1 MNIDSIKNGLVI
13 DHIHAGGAMRLYNL
27 LGLDELDCTVA
38 IIKNAQSGKLGRKD
52 IIKIDT
58 VTDID
63 LDVLGYVDP
72 GITVNV
78 IRGGE
83 LVEKKQLSLPE
94 RLENVLRCRKPPL
107 HNLRGA
113 GAQAGILPLRPQERD
128 LPLHLLRGQGG
139 EIAPGV
145 FCPNS
150 LPAGGACSIIN
161 VSKSRG
167 DGNGTS
173 TQGL

>member
-13 DHIHAGGAMRLYNL
+13 DHIRSGGAMRIYDL
-27 LGLDELDCTVA
+27 LGLGSLDCTVA
-38 IIKNAQSGKLGRKD
+38 IIKNAQSGKMGRKD

-83 LVEKKQLSLPE
+83 LVEKKNLTLPE
-94 RLENVLRCRKPPL
+94 RLENVLRCKNPRCITSVEPGLKQVFFLSDRERKTYRCL
-107 HNLRGA
+107 YCEAKAEG
-113 GAQAGILPLRPQERD
+113 
-128 LPLHLLRGQGG
+128 
-139 EIAPGV
+139 
-145 FCPNS
+145 
-150 LPAGGACSIIN
+150 
-161 VSKSRG
+161 
-167 DGNGTS
+167 
-173 TQGL
+173 

>member
-13 DHIHAGGAMRLYNL
+13 DHIRSGGAMRIYDL
-27 LGLDELDCTVA
+27 LGLGSLDCTVA
-38 IIKNAQSGKLGRKD
+38 IIKNAQSGKMGRKD

-83 LVEKKQLSLPE
+83 LVEKKNLTLPE
-94 RLENVLRCRKPPL
+94 RLENVLRCKNPRCITSVEPGLIQVFFLSDRERKTYRCL
-107 HNLRGA
+107 YCEA
-113 GAQAGILPLRPQERD
+113 KAER
-128 LPLHLLRGQGG
+128 
-139 EIAPGV
+139 
-145 FCPNS
+145 
-150 LPAGGACSIIN
+150 
-161 VSKSRG
+161 
-167 DGNGTS
+167 
-173 TQGL
+173 

>member
-13 DHIHAGGAMRLYNL
+13 DHIRSGGAMRIYDL
-27 LGLDELDCTVA
+27 LGLGSLDCTVA
-38 IIKNAQSGKLGRKD
+38 IIKNAQSGKMGRKD

-83 LVEKKQLSLPE
+83 LVEKKNLTLPE
-94 RLENVLRCRKPPL
+94 RLENVVRCKNPRCITSVEPGLKQVFFLSDRERKTYRCL
-107 HNLRGA
+107 YCEA
-113 GAQAGILPLRPQERD
+113 KAER
-128 LPLHLLRGQGG
+128 
-139 EIAPGV
+139 
-145 FCPNS
+145 
-150 LPAGGACSIIN
+150 
-161 VSKSRG
+161 
-167 DGNGTS
+167 
-173 TQGL
+173 

>member
-13 DHIHAGGAMRLYNL
+13 DHIRSGGAMRIYDL
-27 LGLDELDCTVA
+27 LGLGSLDCTVA
-38 IIKNAQSGKLGRKD
+38 IIKNAQSGKMGRKD

-83 LVEKKQLSLPE
+83 LVEKMNLTLPE
-94 RLENVLRCRKPPL
+94 RLENVLRCKNPRCITSVEPGLKQVFFLSDRERKTYRCL
-107 HNLRGA
+107 YCEA
-113 GAQAGILPLRPQERD
+113 KAER
-128 LPLHLLRGQGG
+128 
-139 EIAPGV
+139 
-145 FCPNS
+145 
-150 LPAGGACSIIN
+150 
-161 VSKSRG
+161 
-167 DGNGTS
+167 
-173 TQGL
+173 